1 MTEILTPRLR
11 LRPFRRED
19 LPVFVAYRREP
30 EVARYQGWE
39 DTYSL
44 EDAERA
50 FESQKGLALGQPG
63 DFVVLAIVDR
73 ASGAV
78 HGDCAVRV
86 LVDQPATAE
95 LGVTLASA
103 SQGIG
108 IATEALTALLSV
120 LFEDH
125 GLHRIY
131 AETDDRNRA
140 VNRLLERVGFRC
152 EGRLVEADWF
162 KGEWSTL
169 RIYAV
174 LAREWR
180 AGVTNRPRQTSS

>member
-1 MTEILTPRLR
+1 VTEILTPRLH

-19 LPVFVAYRREP
+19 LPAFVAYRREP

-44 EDAERA
+44 ED
-50 FESQKGLALGQPG
+50 
-63 DFVVLAIVDR
+63 VV
-73 ASGAV
+73 
-78 HGDCAVRV
+78 
-86 LVDQPATAE
+86 
-95 LGVTLASA
+95 
-103 SQGIG
+103 
-108 IATEALTALLSV
+108 SV

-140 VNRLLERVGFRC
+140 VHRLFERVGFRC

-169 RIYAV
+169 RIYAM

>member
-1 MTEILTPRLR
+1 M
-11 LRPFRRED
+11 
-19 LPVFVAYRREP
+19 FVAYRREP